1 MPLWVIRGLVRAD
14 RAYLSAV
21 TPMADTLYF
30 GIGFIVR
37 KYNVPVAFEVI
48 LLVV

>member
-1 MPLWVIRGLVRAD
+1 LFEAGA
-14 RAYLSAV
+14 
-21 TPMADTLYF
+21 LYF

-48 LLVV
+48 WLVV